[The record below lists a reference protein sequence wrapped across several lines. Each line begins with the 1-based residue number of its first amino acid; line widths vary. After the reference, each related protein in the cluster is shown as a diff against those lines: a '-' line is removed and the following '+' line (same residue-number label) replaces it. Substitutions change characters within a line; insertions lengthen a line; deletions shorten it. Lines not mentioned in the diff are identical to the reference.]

1 MVDEIFEIF
10 IAPTGH
16 VRCRGC
22 DEIVFQTTD
31 ESGLVMPEE
40 SVSDIDKDRLPE
52 NFDRLPENFDLGA
65 LPAGFCP
72 WCENTQNLDIGAY
85 YALGTNT

>member
-1 MVDEIFEIF
+1 MVDEILADEIF

-52 NFDRLPENFDLGA
+52 NFDLGA
-65 LPAGFCP
+65 LAAGFCP
-72 WCENTQNLDIGAY
+72 VCQNTENLDITSFY
-85 YALGTNT
+85 D

>member
-1 MVDEIFEIF
+1 MVDEIF

-22 DEIVFQTTD
+22 NEIAFQTTD

-40 SVSDIDKDRLPE
+40 DVLKIEK
-52 NFDRLPENFDLGA
+52 DRLPENFDLGA
-65 LPAGFCP
+65 LPAGFCL